1 MGCRKLRVIC
11 LSIMRWHKKYS
22 IKSKCVHAW
31 TNNFLD
37 KVHLIFSY
45 FFTFTLFQKSGFLE
59 IHSLVILFHFE
70 IFLILTAPL
79 LWNNIIKFVISR
91 NQTFL
96 QFVVTVVNQIQ
107 CLGLCCNVLSPLF
120 FSSNGFYGFYGGILH
135 GRAPIVSTAR
145 QIPAMSCHSLILL
158 LHKFLF

>member
-1 MGCRKLRVIC
+1 MGCRKLRLIC
-11 LSIMRWHKKYS
+11 LSTMRWHQNYS
-22 IKSKCVHAW
+22 IKSKCVS
-31 TNNFLD
+31 TPEQTTFLT
-37 KVHLIFSY
+37 KCIWY
-45 FFTFTLFQKSGFLE
+45 FHTSLLLLFTFQVPGFVE
-59 IHSLVILFHFE
+59 IYSFE

-96 QFVVTVVNQIQ
+96 QFVVTVVDQIQ
-107 CLGLCCNVLSPLF
+107 CLALCCNVLSPLF

-158 LHKFLF
+158 LHQFLF